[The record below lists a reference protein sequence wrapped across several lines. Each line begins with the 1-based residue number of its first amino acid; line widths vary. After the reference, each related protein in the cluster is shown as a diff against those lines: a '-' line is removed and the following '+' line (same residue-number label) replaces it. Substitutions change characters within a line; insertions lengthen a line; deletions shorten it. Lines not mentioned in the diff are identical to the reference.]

1 MELNKATLIAS
12 KIKELLKEKKISAT
26 KMLNDCGLNKNT
38 LSTMQSGGY
47 LPRLETITQIADY
60 LDCSVDYLLGRTA
73 SPSVGSVV
81 LTPAADFSS
90 LEEDHIKKYRQL
102 SQQGKQTVDG
112 LIDNLLLMN
121 GAEPQEKEVQRTV
134 LENA

>member
-1 MELNKATLIAS
+1 MFFWDNLNFLC
-12 KIKELLKEKKISAT
+12 EKKGQRPSGLAKVLGFSNATAT
-26 KMLNDCGLNKNT
+26 KWKNG
-38 LSTMQSGGY
+38 SIPGGDA
-47 LPRLETITQIADY
+47 LIKIADY
-60 LDCSVDYLLGRTA
+60 FDCSVDYLLGRTA